1 MASIPSPA
9 IDVGLVD
16 HNDYTARPEPDPT
29 TEKKKEKKKKKIKDK
44 KEKQP
49 EDREKQIPFPAVDV
63 SLVDHNDYTAR
74 PEPDPT
80 TKKTTEDKEES
91 IAANYYE
98 FFNPE
103 KRKQSQQ
110 EPTID
115 EPQPK
120 RVCFPAAEED
130 LPLGKTTGAK
140 SATVGKTA
148 SKLKTLLLADKV
160 NLIDEVENCGMKNRT
175 DIAAEWGISISELNG
190 IMRKKGTVMEQFRK
204 QCLIQARQVEEA
216 VLMWCKAAQAM
227 NILVTRQI
235 LEEKAKSL
243 AKKLGFPNFTL
254 SDGWLDLF
262 KARNNVSFN
271 VVARAGAAGVSD
283 ERKAL
288 SSTSQLRVH
297 QMVKDWLITDLSPLL
312 VVYKPSNIFNAN
324 ETGIFYRLLPDRLL
338 AFKGKACNGGERS
351 EERLTAMVC
360 ANMDGSEKLPLLVIG
375 NTKKPQCLANV
386 KSLPT
391 LYEANKTAWMTSDIF
406 EAWARNIDKLCQ
418 KKNRK
423 IAIVIDSCPAHPH
436 ITGLK
441 SVTLVFLSPLTAANL
456 QPMEQ
461 GIIRNLK
468 MHYRR
473 QLITSFLAA
482 VDRKETYHPT
492 VLDAM
497 ILLKKSWKMVRA
509 TTISHCFKLAGF
521 ERKKTATI
529 LDIETAEPDV
539 DINAATE
546 DKDLFDQLRE
556 AGMDIPQEITL
567 KSYAAVD
574 ADVRCTTGLSDDAI
588 LGAVSSSVAEVNN
601 VEDDYES
608 TTPYPDVSVAEAM
621 QHLDKLQH
629 FALQNHHTEGML
641 DAICDIEQVIG
652 RVRKDNATQKT

>member
-1 MASIPSPA
+1 MLVKEKDKDKDTTGSKSWEPRHCGMEEGQGRPRGKAKSRSLLRMMKTKDKDNDVGNETKGDNLLRMMNASREYMNCIVCCSTSRKIFMICCEYCHEWYHRDCSGIGRDASNRIIKNTCPPCASISKLNAEEEEAGKDMAEQEEEAIKATGTAVRQQRRFPCGQCEPCKVVDDCGKCSFCLDKTKFGGQNKWRQKCLFRTCIRMAS
-9 IDVGLVD
+9 
-16 HNDYTARPEPDPT
+16 NPT
-29 TEKKKEKKKKKIKDK
+29 PTI
-44 KEKQP
+44 
-49 EDREKQIPFPAVDV
+49 DV
-63 SLVDHNDYTAR
+63 SLVDHNDYIAR
-74 PEPDPT
+74 PESDPT
-80 TKKTTEDKEES
+80 TEKKKQKKKKKKKDKKKKKLEDKEKQKE
-91 IAANYYE
+91 
-98 FFNPE
+98 PE

-130 LPLGKTTGAK
+130 LPQGKTTGAK
-140 SATVGKTA
+140 SATAGKTA
-148 SKLKTLLLADKV
+148 SKLDTLLIANKV
-160 NLIDEVENCGMKNRT
+160 NLIEEVENCGTKNRT

-190 IMRKKGTVMEQFRK
+190 IMRKKGMVMEQFRK

-243 AKKLGFPNFTL
+243 AKKLGFPNFTV

-271 VVARAGAAGVSD
+271 VVARAGAAGLSD

-297 QMVKDWLITDLSPLL
+297 QMVKDWLTTDLSPLL

-406 EAWARNIDKLCQ
+406 EAWARNIDKMCQ

-441 SVTLVFLSPLTAANL
+441 SVTLVFLSPL
-456 QPMEQ
+456 
-461 GIIRNLK
+461 
-468 MHYRR
+468 
-473 QLITSFLAA
+473 QLPISSLWNKVSF
-482 VDRKETYHPT
+482 ET
-492 VLDAM
+492 
-497 ILLKKSWKMVRA
+497 
-509 TTISHCFKLAGF
+509 
-521 ERKKTATI
+521 
-529 LDIETAEPDV
+529 
-539 DINAATE
+539 
-546 DKDLFDQLRE
+546 
-556 AGMDIPQEITL
+556 
-567 KSYAAVD
+567 
-574 ADVRCTTGLSDDAI
+574 
-588 LGAVSSSVAEVNN
+588 
-601 VEDDYES
+601 
-608 TTPYPDVSVAEAM
+608 
-621 QHLDKLQH
+621 
-629 FALQNHHTEGML
+629 
-641 DAICDIEQVIG
+641 
-652 RVRKDNATQKT
+652 